1 MTTTTNSL
9 NEKSGLALKNAK
21 VTVIGAGVIGISWA
35 GLFLAN
41 GLKVTVND
49 VRPDLEAST
58 LKGLEELKPSLQ
70 ALGYQIDNLED
81 GLSFEKELAKAL
93 EGADYVQENGP
104 ENIEFKQNLYV
115 NIEAGLKP
123 GALVLSS
130 SSGIPATVFAEKMKD
145 PSRVLVGHPFNPPH
159 LIPLVEIV
167 PGKQTSENAI
177 ADAKAFYAA
186 LGKKPVVINK
196 EVPGFVANRLQAAI
210 FRECVYLVSEDVV
223 SMENLDDIVSNSI
236 GLRWAA
242 AGPFKT
248 FTLGGGPG
256 GFAHFLEHFGPG
268 LEQLWKVLGNP
279 HFDKITVDKLVE
291 QETKA
296 YGQVLYEDLQRER
309 DNQQLAIMAA
319 KKQ

>member
-1 MTTTTNSL
+1 MTTTTNPL
-9 NEKSGLALKNAK
+9 NEKSGMVPKDAK

-49 VRPDLEAST
+49 VRPDLEEST
-58 LKGLEELKPSLQ
+58 LKGLNELKPSLQ
-70 ALGYQIDNLED
+70 ALGYQIDHLES
-81 GLSFEKELAKAL
+81 GLSFEKDLAKAL

-104 ENIEFKQNLYV
+104 ENIQFKQNLYV
-115 NIEAGLKP
+115 NIEAGLKS

-167 PGKQTSENAI
+167 PGKQTSEAAI
-177 ADAKAFYAA
+177 SDAKSFYAA

-210 FRECVYLVSEDVV
+210 FRECVYLVSEEVV
-223 SMENLDDIVSNSI
+223 RMESLDDIVSNSI

-256 GFAHFLEHFGPG
+256 GFSHFLEHFGPG
-268 LEQLWKVLGNP
+268 LEQLWQVLGSP
-279 HFDKITVDKLVE
+279 HFDKTTVDKLVE
-291 QETKA
+291 QETRA
-296 YGQVLYEDLQRER
+296 YGQVLYEDLQKER